1 MKENLLITF
10 FLCIF
15 AKWIGGSHEPSTRVI
30 QQPFHFVICW
40 NHLIVGNIMP
50 KKLTTQE
57 FIARAR
63 KVHGNKY
70 DYSLV
75 NYINSLTKVDII
87 CHIHGVF
94 TQTPSMHLY
103 GNGCPICAIENKGKK
118 RLMPQS
124 LFVEKAR
131 KIHGDKYNYN
141 KAKYLNSQTKVCIT
155 CPVHGD
161 FWQLPA
167 VHLQGHGCALCKNE
181 ATRQRCVMSKD
192 EFIRR
197 AKIAHP
203 TKNYDYSKVEYLTSG
218 DKVCIICPEHG
229 EFWQNASNH
238 LNGSCCPNCQVS
250 FGENLVKV
258 FLDEHRIDYT
268 PQYRIKNENLFCNNE
283 YLIVDFYLPS
293 FNAIIEYNGVQHYQ
307 PIKRFGGYGSFD
319 NQIERD
325 NALRQY
331 CKEHK
336 IKLIEIPYTQKKNIN
351 EILKKE
357 LKTK

>member
-15 AKWIGGSHEPSTRVI
+15 AKWIDGSREPLTRVI
-30 QQPFHFVICW
+30 QQPFHFAY
-40 NHLIVGNIMP
+40 LLESLSVGNKM
-50 KKLTTQE
+50 KRLTTQE
-57 FIARAR
+57 FIDRA
-63 KVHGNKY
+63 KKVHGDKYDYSKVEYKTSYSKVEIVCPIHGSFYQIPKHHMNGSGCPMCDKSKKLNTKEFIKKAQAVHGNKY
-70 DYSLV
+70 NYDKS
-75 NYINSLTKVDII
+75 NYIRA
-87 CHIHGVF
+87 F
-94 TQTPSMHLY
+94 
-103 GNGCPICAIENKGKK
+103 
-118 RLMPQS
+118 
-124 LFVEKAR
+124 EK
-131 KIHGDKYNYN
+131 I
-141 KAKYLNSQTKVCIT
+141 CIT

-181 ATRQRCVMSKD
+181 ATRKRCVMSKD

-203 TKNYDYSKVEYLTSG
+203 TKNYDYSKVEYLTSD

-229 EFWQNASNH
+229 EFWQKAHNH

-258 FLDEHRIDYT
+258 FLDEHHIDYI

-325 NALRQY
+325 NSLRQY

>member
-15 AKWIGGSHEPSTRVI
+15 AKWIDGSREPLTRVI
-30 QQPFHFVICW
+30 QQPFHFAY
-40 NHLIVGNIMP
+40 LLELLSVGNKM
-50 KKLTTQE
+50 KRLTTQE
-57 FIARAR
+57 FIDRA
-63 KVHGNKY
+63 KKVHGDKYDYSKVEYKTSYSKVEIVCPIHGSFYQIQKHHMNGSGCPMCDKSKKLNTKEFIKKAQAVHGNKY
-70 DYSLV
+70 NYDKS
-75 NYINSLTKVDII
+75 NYIRA
-87 CHIHGVF
+87 F
-94 TQTPSMHLY
+94 
-103 GNGCPICAIENKGKK
+103 
-118 RLMPQS
+118 
-124 LFVEKAR
+124 EK
-131 KIHGDKYNYN
+131 I
-141 KAKYLNSQTKVCIT
+141 CIT

-167 VHLQGHGCALCKNE
+167 VHLQGHGCALCKND
-181 ATRQRCVMSKD
+181 ATRQRRVMSKD

-203 TKNYDYSKVEYLTSG
+203 TKNYDYSKVEYLTAG

-258 FLDEHRIDYT
+258 FLDEHHIDYI

-283 YLIVDFYLPS
+283 YFIVDFYLPS

-325 NALRQY
+325 NSLRQY

>member
-1 MKENLLITF
+1 M
-10 FLCIF
+10 
-15 AKWIGGSHEPSTRVI
+15 RR
-30 QQPFHFVICW
+30 
-40 NHLIVGNIMP
+40 
-50 KKLTTQE
+50 LTAQE
-57 FIARAR
+57 FIDRA
-63 KVHGNKY
+63 KKVHGDKYDYSKVKYKTSYSKVEIVCPIHGSFYQIPKHHMNGSGCPMCDKSKKLNTKEFIKKAQAVHGNKY
-70 DYSLV
+70 NYDKS
-75 NYINSLTKVDII
+75 NYIRA
-87 CHIHGVF
+87 F
-94 TQTPSMHLY
+94 
-103 GNGCPICAIENKGKK
+103 
-118 RLMPQS
+118 
-124 LFVEKAR
+124 EK
-131 KIHGDKYNYN
+131 I
-141 KAKYLNSQTKVCIT
+141 CIT

-161 FWQLPA
+161 FWQLAA
-167 VHLQGHGCALCKNE
+167 VHLRGHGCALCKNE
-181 ATRQRCVMSKD
+181 ATRQRRVMSKD

-203 TKNYDYSKVEYLTSG
+203 TKNYDYSKVEYLTLN

-250 FGENLVKV
+250 FGENLVKM
-258 FLDEHRIDYT
+258 FLDEHYIDYT

-331 CKEHK
+331 CKEYK

-357 LKTK
+357 LKLQ

>member
-15 AKWIGGSHEPSTRVI
+15 AKWIGGSHEPPTGVI
-30 QQPFHFVICW
+30 QQPFHFAYLLESL
-40 NHLIVGNIMP
+40 NVGNKMR
-50 KKLTTQE
+50 KLTTRE
-57 FIARAR
+57 FIERAR
-63 KVHGNKY
+63 KVHGDKY
-70 DYSLV
+70 DYSKV
-75 NYINSLTKVDII
+75 EYETSNSKVEIV
-87 CHIHGVF
+87 CPIHGSF
-94 TQTPSMHLY
+94 YQIPKHHMNGT
-103 GNGCPICAIENKGKK
+103 GCPMCDKSKK
-118 RLMPQS
+118 LNTKEFIQ
-124 LFVEKAR
+124 KAQDV
-131 KIHGDKYNYN
+131 HGNKYNYD
-141 KAKYLNSQTKVCIT
+141 KSKYIRAFEKICIT
-155 CPVHGD
+155 CPIHGD
-161 FWQLPA
+161 FWQLLA

-203 TKNYDYSKVEYLTSG
+203 TKNYDYSKVEYLTAG
-218 DKVCIICPEHG
+218 NKVCIICPKHG

-258 FLDEHRIDYT
+258 FLDEHNIDYI

-331 CKEHK
+331 CKEYK

-351 EILKKE
+351 ETVKKE
-357 LKTK
+357 LKIK